1 MSQECK
7 DKVKEIFDLFD
18 VDGSKRIDKEEAVK
32 HWKNGFSKISAMEFF
47 NTVDVNKDGEVEWEE
62 FIQFWE

>member
-1 MSQECK
+1 M
-7 DKVKEIFDLFD
+7 KEIFDLFD